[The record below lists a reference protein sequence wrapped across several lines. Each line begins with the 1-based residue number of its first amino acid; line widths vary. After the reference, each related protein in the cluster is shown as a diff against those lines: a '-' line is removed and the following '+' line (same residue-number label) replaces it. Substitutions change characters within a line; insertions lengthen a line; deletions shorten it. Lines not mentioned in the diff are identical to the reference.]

1 MLASAHCSYP
11 DVSATFSWAFL
22 WCCNSRKRNGLCFLV
37 PLTVILF
44 FVFLSF
50 FPCMLCSLLLLLR
63 RRFDVVEGRCSWGRF
78 VVGGSLVFFLLRFFV
93 IVSLYHPGVRLPSKN
108 GDSHWLF
115 FNFQTFSFFFS
126 LLLSSITAIIVAC
139 TVVHIFLFSSKS
151 VNVCLPRYKGGSSEQ
166 VSLIYKTL
174 SSSLTFF
181 LSRGGGEGFLSV
193 GRAVDHRHK
202 SATFFHPCFFSIH
215 LECSSFFGYNEFFCH
230 VLF

>member
-1 MLASAHCSYP
+1 M
-11 DVSATFSWAFL
+11 
-22 WCCNSRKRNGLCFLV
+22 
-37 PLTVILF
+37 
-44 FVFLSF
+44 
-50 FPCMLCSLLLLLR
+50 
-63 RRFDVVEGRCSWGRF
+63 
-78 VVGGSLVFFLLRFFV
+78 
-93 IVSLYHPGVRLPSKN
+93 
-108 GDSHWLF
+108 
-115 FNFQTFSFFFS
+115 
-126 LLLSSITAIIVAC
+126 
-139 TVVHIFLFSSKS
+139 
-151 VNVCLPRYKGGSSEQ
+151 NVCLPRYKGGSSEQ